1 MDSRHVCVCVCVCV
15 CARARVRAFVRS
27 FVHGMAMSV
36 RREYARA
43 YVGINACLCMC
54 VHVRAGVFQCPR
66 CIHKS
71 VCACE

>member
-1 MDSRHVCVCVCVCV
+1 MCVC
-15 CARARVRAFVRS
+15 ARVRAFVRAWD
-27 FVHGMAMSV
+27 GYECK
-36 RREYARA
+36 REYARA
-43 YVGINACLCMC
+43 YVGICVSVYVC